1 MSVNVVWFKRDL
13 RLSDH
18 ASLERAIALGGE
30 TLLIYIL
37 EPELVNNAHYRG
49 RHWQFIAQSLADMQS
64 TLKSFGHPLEIVE
77 GNALDVLALV
87 NEKLGIHTL
96 LSYEETGL
104 DVTFQRDLQVS
115 RYCESM
121 GIDWQEFQTNGIQRK
136 RRDRKG
142 WNRSW
147 HRVMTAECHEVELA
161 SLTTLSLSGHDQLEA
176 LRSNR
181 LERWRT
187 QPSKMQVGGPTEA
200 ADVLDSFLNDRGWGY
215 QKFISKPEQS
225 RTHCSRLS
233 PYLAW
238 GNLSMREAYQALQ
251 RQEKRHGWTRAMSAF
266 ESRLHWHCH
275 FIQKFE
281 MECRMEFED
290 INRGYAAQPRG
301 QDDDLVTAWKEGM
314 TGYPLIDATM
324 RALKATGY
332 ANFRSRAML
341 VSFLTH
347 HLWQDWRT
355 GVTHLGSLFLD
366 FEPGIHYPQMQMQ
379 AGVTGIN
386 TIRIYNPIKQ
396 SLDHD
401 PDGTFI
407 RKWVPELK
415 DLPTPLVHQPWL
427 MSPME
432 RMLDPIDYPEPVVD
446 LKTSYKRARDTLW
459 QLKTDPMVAIE
470 RERILNQHVE
480 RRYQKRFEESQR
492 D

>member
-1 MSVNVVWFKRDL
+1 MQRTLSSHGH
-13 RLSDH
+13 RLELAEGDALAVLKLIHKQMGIDH
-18 ASLERAIALGGE
+18 
-30 TLLIYIL
+30 
-37 EPELVNNAHYRG
+37 
-49 RHWQFIAQSLADMQS
+49 
-64 TLKSFGHPLEIVE
+64 
-77 GNALDVLALV
+77 
-87 NEKLGIHTL
+87 L

-104 DVTFQRDLQVS
+104 EVTFQRDLQVAKF
-115 RYCESM
+115 CNHM
-121 GIDWQEFQTNGIQRK
+121 GIHWQEFQTNGVQRK
-136 RRDRKG
+136 RKDRKG

-147 HRVMTAECHEVELA
+147 HQVMSSDCHDTNPAALK
-161 SLTTLSLSGHDQLEA
+161 TTSFAQCDPLQT
-176 LRSNR
+176 LRTNR
-181 LERWRT
+181 LEQWREN
-187 QPSKMQVGGPTEA
+187 QNEMQTGGPTEA
-200 ADVLDSFLNDRGWGY
+200 AHVLDSFLSDRGWGY
-215 QKFISKPEQS
+215 QKFISKPEKS
-225 RTHCSRLS
+225 RIHCSRLS

-238 GNLSMREAYQALQ
+238 GNLSMRQAYQSLQ
-251 RQEKRHGWTRAMSAF
+251 QQEKRQGWTRAMNAF

-281 MECRMEFED
+281 MECRMEFQD

-301 QDDDLVTAWKEGM
+301 QDDRLVTAWKQGL

-355 GVTHLGSLFLD
+355 GATHLGSLFLD

-401 PDGTFI
+401 PDGDFI
-407 RKWVPELK
+407 RRWVPELK
-415 DLPTPLVHQPWL
+415 KLPTPLVHQPWL

-459 QLKTDPMVAIE
+459 QLKTDPMVAKE

>member
-18 ASLERAIALGGE
+18 APLERAIELGGE
-30 TLLIYIL
+30 TLLLYIL

-64 TLKSFGHPLEIVE
+64 TLMSYGHRLEIVE
-77 GNALDVLALV
+77 GNALDVLALI
-87 NEKLGIHTL
+87 NEKLGIQTL

-115 RYCESM
+115 RYCASM

-147 HRVMTAECHEVELA
+147 HRVMTAECHKVELA
-161 SLTTLSLSGHDQLEA
+161 ALKTLSLSGNDQLEA

-181 LERWRT
+181 LERWRN
-187 QPSKMQVGGPTEA
+187 QQSEMQVGGPTEA
-200 ADVLDSFLNDRGWGY
+200 AEVLDSFLTDRGWGY

-238 GNLSMREAYQALQ
+238 GKLSIRQVMHAL
-251 RQEKRHGWTRAMSAF
+251 EKRRQRGGWQRPLDAF

-281 MECRMEFED
+281 SECRMEFED
-290 INRGYAAQPRG
+290 INRGYTHHPRNH
-301 QDDDLVTAWKEGM
+301 DETLVTAWAEGR
-314 TGYPLIDATM
+314 TGIPIIDANM
-324 RALKATGY
+324 RCLTATGY
-332 ANFRSRAML
+332 INFRSRAML

-347 HLWQDWRT
+347 HLWQDWRA
-355 GVTHLGSLFLD
+355 GASHLGSLFLD

-401 PDGTFI
+401 PDARFI
-407 RKWVPELK
+407 RQWLPELSE
-415 DLPTPLVHQPWL
+415 LPTPLVHQPWL
-427 MSPME
+427 RSPME
-432 RMLDPIDYPEPVVD
+432 RMLHPVDYPEPVID
-446 LKTSYKRARDTLW
+446 LQASHKRARDNLW
-459 QLKTDPMVAIE
+459 ALKTDPLIARE
-470 RERILNQHVE
+470 RQRILNRHVE
-480 RRYQKRFEESQR
+480 QRFS
-492 D
+492 

>member
-1 MSVNVVWFKRDL
+1 MAVNVVWFKRDL
-13 RLSDH
+13 RFADH
-18 ASLERAIALGGE
+18 APLELALQLNE
-30 TLLIYIL
+30 PTLMIYLI
-37 EPELVNNAHYRG
+37 EPKLLRNPHYRG
-49 RHWQFIAQSLADMQS
+49 RHWQFIGQSLEDLQRTAEA
-64 TLKSFGHPLEIVE
+64 LGRRIEVLE
-77 GNALDVLALV
+77 GNAVDIFYKVHQ
-87 NEKLGIHTL
+87 KLGITRL

-104 DVTFQRDLQVS
+104 HLTFKRDQAIAEFCQS
-115 RYCESM
+115 A
-121 GIDWQEFQTNGIQRK
+121 GIEWREFQTNGVERG

-147 HRVMTAECHEVELA
+147 HRFMTSDPHQIELGSMKSISVEESEQLA
-161 SLTTLSLSGHDQLEA
+161 G
-176 LRSNR
+176 LRS
-181 LERWRT
+181 
-187 QPSKMQVGGPTEA
+187 SKHRQWIKHSSDMQVGGSTQA
-200 ADVLDSFLNDRGWGY
+200 QQVLNSFLNNRGWGY

-238 GNLSMREAYQALQ
+238 GNLSIRQAYQALMQ
-251 RQEKRHGWTRAMSAF
+251 HENRQGWGRAMSAF

-290 INRGYAAQPRG
+290 INRGYAARPRG
-301 QDDDLVTAWKEGM
+301 NDEDLVNAWKDGM

-347 HLWQDWRT
+347 HLWQDWRA

-396 SLDHD
+396 SLEHD
-401 PDGTFI
+401 PNGEFI

-427 MSPME
+427 MSPIE
-432 RMLDPIDYPEPVVD
+432 RMLQPIDYPEPIID
-446 LKTSYKRARDTLW
+446 LKESYKRARDTLW
-459 QLKTDPMVAIE
+459 KLKSDPTVG
-470 RERILNQHVE
+470 RERVRILDQHVE
-480 RRYQKRFEESQR
+480 RRYQKRFEENEAP
-492 D
+492 